1 MYGVNIMDDRNG
13 VDIERLKI
21 FYGVGTEHELI
32 AAMDRH
38 IEKLQAKVRQF
49 MPAEPAVRRVREG

>member
-1 MYGVNIMDDRNG
+1 MDDRNG

-21 FYGVGTEHELI
+21 FYGVGTEHDLI